1 MIVCIGV
8 GFNVIV
14 QKMEGETKNKIRFV
28 FRIGI
33 IYYLNVRKVLINFKM
48 LLLVKELALSWLY
61 SCGGCPALWCD
72 ECHPGFE
79 AIQRSL
85 NGNS

>member
-14 QKMEGETKNKIRFV
+14 QNMEGETKNKIRFV

-33 IYYLNVRKVLINFKM
+33 IYYLNVRKVL
-48 LLLVKELALSWLY
+48 
-61 SCGGCPALWCD
+61 
-72 ECHPGFE
+72 
-79 AIQRSL
+79 
-85 NGNS
+85 